1 MKFTIDR
8 LKFLKTISMVN
19 IAIMPKSPTPAYL
32 NFLLEMK
39 EEGLLVTGSNGELTI
54 TSLCPIEENEQI
66 YIADY
71 ELGSTLISAKFLMD
85 IVRNL
90 GCDTVT
96 VEIIDQVIAKISDEK
111 SQFKLNAFRAE
122 EYPNLD
128 LSKHG
133 ECIVFSC
140 EDFKKIVSQTAF
152 AASTK
157 EVRPVLT
164 AINAKTVD
172 GNIEFVGTDSYRLSK
187 KTYALNE
194 DVSFNANIP
203 VKSLTEVSKMI
214 ETGDIEVTI
223 SNNKVVF
230 TYKNTNVY
238 SRLIAGDF
246 PKTSNMFP
254 ASYPY
259 VLQVNSNDFISAMQR
274 VSLLAIERENIVKL
288 TVSDEGCDISSKSDQ
303 IGSANE
309 KIEEYRYAG
318 GRFEISFNVNY
329 VIDAIKAAQ
338 SEDVILSF
346 VGEMSAFKVT
356 TPEDDTIVQ
365 IVTPVRSYY

>member
-1 MKFTIDR
+1 MKLTIDR
-8 LKFLKTISMVN
+8 LKFLKTLSITN

-39 EEGLLVTGSNGELTI
+39 SDKLMVTASNGDLTI
-54 TSLCPIEENEQI
+54 TSACPIEENGNVIITNYKEG
-66 YIADY
+66 A
-71 ELGSTLISAKFLMD
+71 TLISAKFLLD

-90 GCDTVT
+90 SCDTVT
-96 VEIIDQVIAKISDEK
+96 LEIVDNVIAKISDEK
-111 SQFKLNAFRAE
+111 SQFQLNSFRSE

-133 ECIVFSC
+133 ECITFSG

-164 AINAKTVD
+164 AINARANNGV
-172 GNIEFVGTDSYRLSK
+172 IEFVATDNYRLSK
-187 KTYALNE
+187 KIYNLGEEVT
-194 DVSFNANIP
+194 FTANIP
-203 VKSLTEVSKMI
+203 VKSLVEVSKLI
-214 ETGDIEVTI
+214 EDGDIEVTI

-246 PKTSNMFP
+246 PRTSNMFP

-259 VLQVNSNDFISAMQR
+259 VLQVNSDRFISAMQR

-288 TVSDEGCDISSKSDQ
+288 TVSSDACNISSKSDQ

-309 KIEEYRYAG
+309 IIDDYRYAG
-318 GRFEISFNVNY
+318 ERFEISFNVNY

-346 VGEMSAFKVT
+346 VGEMSAFKVS
-356 TPEDDTIVQ
+356 TPTDDTIVQ